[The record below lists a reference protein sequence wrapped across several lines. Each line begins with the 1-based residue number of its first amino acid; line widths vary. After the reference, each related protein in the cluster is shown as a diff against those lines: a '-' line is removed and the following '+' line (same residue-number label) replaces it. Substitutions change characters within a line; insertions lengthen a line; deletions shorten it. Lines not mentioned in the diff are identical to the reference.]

1 MRMRWAIC
9 LAAVLFMPA
18 PWGCSDLENDTIS
31 FKIISTGS
39 YTAYYVVD
47 AKDARPAALA
57 INMGTLFSSE
67 TEVGDDFD
75 SVQITATRTASTN
88 TLSIIVYKD
97 DTKVKETT
105 LDTNTTVNTVTLEY
119 EYGEEKSDSSS
130 SSSSSSSN

>member
-1 MRMRWAIC
+1 MRTRWAMLFAAALC
-9 LAAVLFMPA
+9 LSALC
-18 PWGCSDLENDTIS
+18 GCSELDSESIS
-31 FKIISTGS
+31 FKVISTGT

-57 INMGTLFSSE
+57 INMGTLYSSE
-67 TEVGDDFD
+67 TNVGRDFD
-75 SVQITATRTASTN
+75 SVEITATRNASTN

-119 EYGEEKSDSSS
+119 KYGEEKSDSSS
-130 SSSSSSSN
+130 SSSSSSSK

>member
-1 MRMRWAIC
+1 MRMLRAIC
-9 LAAVLFMPA
+9 LAAVLCLPA
-18 PWGCSDLENDTIS
+18 LWGCSDLESDTIS

-67 TEVGDDFD
+67 TDVGNDFD
-75 SVQITATRTASTN
+75 SVQITATRNASTN

-119 EYGEEKSDSSS
+119 KYGEEKTDSSS
-130 SSSSSSSN
+130 SSSSK